1 MKIEIRPD
9 SGRQLRWLH
18 GLARSLLLAVI
29 SATAQAESQLVLF
42 TGVNVFDGRS
52 ESLASNTDVL
62 VEGNMIKQLGANLNV
77 ADATVINGEGRT
89 LMPGLIEAHG
99 HIIGAAFS
107 ATELVSTYWDAVGAK
122 MLVRAQDYFN
132 MGFTTVRDGGAWALG
147 TKQAIDDGTAVGP
160 RILSP
165 GSGISQTGGHGDF
178 RLPYQNN
185 PFFSPAA
192 RNPENSILNFL
203 GATRTADGVPEVRKL
218 ARTNL
223 AAGAH
228 FLKVMGGGGIYS
240 QMDPLTSLQ
249 YSTEELRAV
258 AEEASN
264 YGTYATIHVHLD
276 EAVDRAIDA
285 GFKMI
290 EHATIMEED
299 TVRKMARHDVIW
311 SMQTSIFLA
320 DPKTH
325 PSIDTEVQRAKA
337 QVVHD
342 GLKQTIKYARKHK
355 LKTLWGTDI
364 IGPRDAFL
372 KLFPTEWSF
381 RNEYYTP
388 FEQLQQVTRING
400 EAIALSG
407 VKNPYPDGPL
417 GVIEAGA
424 YADILLIDGNPLE
437 DILILQNYEDNIDL
451 IMKDGKIYKNTLAD

>member
-62 VEGNMIKQLGANLNV
+62 VEGNMIKQVGANLNV

-437 DILILQNYEDNIDL
+437 DILVLQNYEDNIDL

>member
-62 VEGNMIKQLGANLNV
+62 VEGNMIKQVGANLNV

-132 MGFTTVRDGGAWALG
+132 MGFTTVRDAGAWALG

-249 YSTEELRAV
+249 YSIEELRAV

-290 EHATIMEED
+290 EHATVMEED

-437 DILILQNYEDNIDL
+437 DILVLQNYEDNIDL

>member
-62 VEGNMIKQLGANLNV
+62 VEGNMIKQVGANLNV

-249 YSTEELRAV
+249 YSIEELRAV

-311 SMQTSIFLA
+311 SMQTSVFLA

-372 KLFPTEWSF
+372 KLFPTEWSL

-437 DILILQNYEDNIDL
+437 DILVLQNYEDNIDL

>member
-311 SMQTSIFLA
+311 SMQTSVFLA

-417 GVIEAGA
+417 GVIEVGA

>member
-62 VEGNMIKQLGANLNV
+62 VEGNMIKKLGANLNV

-249 YSTEELRAV
+249 YSIEELRAV

-311 SMQTSIFLA
+311 SMQTSVFLA

-437 DILILQNYEDNIDL
+437 DILVLQNYEDNIDL

>member
-249 YSTEELRAV
+249 YSIEELRAV

-311 SMQTSIFLA
+311 SMQTSVFLA

-437 DILILQNYEDNIDL
+437 DILVLQNYEDNIDL